1 MRAPRG
7 APSAAPSSGQSEANR
22 NGGGGAAAA
31 AAAGGAEPNWAANSA
46 KTASLAGVPPGP
58 GLGSMPARTSAA
70 RVRCDVSYAGAAVR
84 GTAASC
90 AGNSV
95 SAAAAAASKNRVRW
109 LLADSQ
115 RGAKR
120 HSAPV

>member
-1 MRAPRG
+1 M
-7 APSAAPSSGQSEANR
+7 S
-22 NGGGGAAAA
+22 GGGGAAAA

-58 GLGSMPARTSAA
+58 GLGSTPARTSAA

-84 GTAASC
+84 GAAVSC
-90 AGNSV
+90 AGGSMF
-95 SAAAAAASKNRVRW
+95 AAAAAASHKRCRW
-109 LLADSQ
+109 LLAVSQ

-120 HSAPV
+120 RSASV